1 MSGRQIHQGVAFV
14 ALRMGGA
21 TGFPPLLR
29 DQLSSREAHH
39 RLRVVMAPFVAT
51 MKGVILETSAR
62 KERRRTWDI
71 ISVVVRRR
79 GGREEGGHRS
89 CYQAIFGTLLTTSIA
104 ILEGERTAQSSQ
116 FPTIFGQTIA
126 CEVFLQPAFSEILA
140 GTGPK
145 KFASQGC
152 QGAWQLEFVCQES
165 AS

>member
-1 MSGRQIHQGVAFV
+1 MSGRQIHRGVAFV

-39 RLRVVMAPFVAT
+39 RPRVVMAPFVAT

-79 GGREEGGHRS
+79 GGREEGRHRCRWKVRS
-89 CYQAIFGTLLTTSIA
+89 AVTRGSKMPSIATCYQAIFGTLLTTSIA
-104 ILEGERTAQSSQ
+104 ILEGERIAQSSQ

-140 GTGPK
+140 GTGP
-145 KFASQGC
+145 
-152 QGAWQLEFVCQES
+152 
-165 AS
+165 

>member
-1 MSGRQIHQGVAFV
+1 
-14 ALRMGGA
+14 
-21 TGFPPLLR
+21 
-29 DQLSSREAHH
+29 
-39 RLRVVMAPFVAT
+39 MAPFVAT

-79 GGREEGGHRS
+79 GGREEGGHRCGWKVRS
-89 CYQAIFGTLLTTSIA
+89 VTRGSKMPSIAACYQAIFGTLLTTSIA

-140 GTGPK
+140 GTGP
-145 KFASQGC
+145 
-152 QGAWQLEFVCQES
+152 
-165 AS
+165 

>member
-1 MSGRQIHQGVAFV
+1 
-14 ALRMGGA
+14 
-21 TGFPPLLR
+21 
-29 DQLSSREAHH
+29 
-39 RLRVVMAPFVAT
+39 

-79 GGREEGGHRS
+79 GGREEGGHRCGWKVRS
-89 CYQAIFGTLLTTSIA
+89 AVTRGSKMPSIATCYQAIFGTLLTTSIA

-140 GTGPK
+140 GTGP
-145 KFASQGC
+145 
-152 QGAWQLEFVCQES
+152 
-165 AS
+165 